1 MILNSILFEKSCIF
15 ANRFKKYKN
24 MVITI
29 NKNTR
34 HQEIEKML
42 LRLKPRKL
50 FHSKT
55 FLGKIKWGE
64 DGLEYQKRIRDE
76 WN

>member
-1 MILNSILFEKSCIF
+1 MQ
-15 ANRFKKYKN
+15 
-24 MVITI
+24 
-29 NKNTR
+29 
-34 HQEIEKML
+34 HQDTEKML

-50 FHSKT
+50 FHANT
-55 FLGKIKWGE
+55 FLGKNKWGE

>member
-1 MILNSILFEKSCIF
+1 
-15 ANRFKKYKN
+15 

-29 NKNTR
+29 NKGTR
-34 HQEIEKML
+34 HQDIEKML

-50 FHSKT
+50 FHSKM

>member
-1 MILNSILFEKSCIF
+1 
-15 ANRFKKYKN
+15 

-29 NKNTR
+29 NKDTR
-34 HQEIEKML
+34 YQEVEKML

-50 FHSKT
+50 FHSKM

-64 DGLEYQKRIRDE
+64 DGLEYQKKIRDE